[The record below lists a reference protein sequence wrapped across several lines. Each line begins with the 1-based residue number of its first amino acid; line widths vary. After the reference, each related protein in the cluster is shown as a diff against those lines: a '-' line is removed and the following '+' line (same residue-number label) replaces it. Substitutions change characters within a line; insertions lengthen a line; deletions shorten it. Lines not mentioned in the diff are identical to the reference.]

1 MIDIP
6 AIIAS
11 ELSLDVTNVQN
22 ALALFAEGG
31 TVPFIARYR
40 KERTGNM
47 DETVL
52 RAVYDRHEY
61 LTELEERKQTILTSI
76 AEQGKLTEEL
86 KALITACLSRTQ
98 LEDLYLPYRP
108 KRRTRAQVA
117 REKGLEPLAEAIK
130 AVNLE
135 GGTLELLDEAA
146 KYVSAE
152 RGVASAEE
160 ALAGASD
167 ILAEEV
173 SEKAELR
180 AALREHF
187 WNEGYFVARVKE
199 EHAPGTTKFEMYR
212 DYKGRVRDIPAHNLL
227 ALRRGEEEGVLDVD
241 LEFDEA
247 SVLAYLRSREVL
259 ASSAQVRQFYAGV
272 VDDAFRRLMKNS
284 LIAEVRMEKKKA
296 ADVDSIKTFEKN
308 LRELLL
314 ASPAGMKPSLGID
327 PGFRTGCKVVALGAT
342 GNLLEYATI
351 FPHQSARE
359 RLQASAAL
367 KSLIRK
373 HSIELI
379 AIGNGTAGRETEQFV
394 GEVIAELDPRPVKVM
409 VNEAGA
415 SIYSASDVARE
426 EFPELDLTVRG
437 AVSIARRLQDPLA
450 ELVKIDPKSIGVGQ
464 YQHDVDQ
471 NLLKKRLEETVE
483 SCVNYVGVDLNTA
496 SKELL
501 SYVAGIKPSVAAKI
515 VEYRTQHGPF
525 RDRQQLK
532 QVPKFGAKTFE
543 QASGFLRIRGGVNP
557 LDNSAVHPE
566 SYPIVER
573 MARDLGVSLDQITR
587 VPERVRQLDLSRYVT
602 ETVGEP
608 TLRDI
613 LAELQKP
620 GRDPREEFRYAQFSD
635 EVRELKDLKPG
646 MWLEGVVTNVTN
658 FGAFVDIGV
667 HQDGLVHISQLSD
680 KYVDDPT
687 RVVKVGQIVRV
698 RVLEVKEALKRI
710 SLSMRAESK
719 PKPPEPKR
727 ATIDDLKAKFNRP
740 N

>member
-6 AIIAS
+6 AVIAH
-11 ELSLDVTNVQN
+11 ELSLDIRDVQN

-31 TVPFIARYR
+31 TIPFIARYR

-52 RAVYDRHEY
+52 RALYDRHEY
-61 LTELEERKQTILTSI
+61 LKELEERKQTILSSI
-76 AEQGKLTEEL
+76 EEQGKLTEEL
-86 KALITACLSRTQ
+86 KALILACLSRTE

-117 REKGLEPLAEAIK
+117 REKGLESLAEAIRT
-130 AVNLE
+130 ANLTDS
-135 GGTLELLDEAA
+135 TLELLEEAS
-146 KYVSAE
+146 KYVSEE
-152 RGVASAEE
+152 RGVATAEE

-180 AALREHF
+180 AALRDYF
-187 WNEGYFVARVKE
+187 WNEGYFVAHIRE
-199 EHAPGTTKFEMYR
+199 EYAPGTTKFEMYR
-212 DYKGRVRDIPAHNLL
+212 DYRSRVKDIPAHNLL
-227 ALRRGEEEGVLDVD
+227 ALRRGEQEGILDVD
-241 LEFDEA
+241 LEFDETH
-247 SVLAYLRSREVL
+247 VLNYLYSKEVL
-259 ASSAQVRQFYAGV
+259 ASSAQIRQFYTSL

-284 LIAEVRMEKKKA
+284 LIAEVRMEKKRA
-296 ADVDSIKTFEKN
+296 ADIDSIKTFEKN

-314 ASPAGMKPSLGID
+314 ASPAGMKPCLGID

-342 GNLLEYATI
+342 GDLLEYATI

-359 RLQASAAL
+359 RMHAATTL
-367 KSLIRK
+367 KSLLRK

-379 AIGNGTAGRETEQFV
+379 AIGNGTAGRETDQFV
-394 GEVIAELDPRPVKVM
+394 GEVIAELDPRPIKVM
-409 VNEAGA
+409 VSEAGA
-415 SIYSASDVARE
+415 SIYSASETARE
-426 EFPELDLTVRG
+426 EFPELDLTVRS

-532 QVPKFGAKTFE
+532 QVPKFGSKTFE
-543 QASGFLRIRGGVNP
+543 QASGFLRIRDGVNP

-566 SYPIVER
+566 SYYIVEQ
-573 MARDLGVSLDQITR
+573 MAKDLNIPLDQITR
-587 VPERVRQLDLSRYVT
+587 VPERVKQLDLKRYVS

-613 LAELQKP
+613 LTELQKP
-620 GRDPREEFRYAQFSD
+620 GRDPREEFRYAHFND
-635 EVRELKDLKPG
+635 EVRELKDLKVG

-680 KYVDDPT
+680 RYVDDPT

-710 SLSMRAESK
+710 SLSMKSEAAQLCR
-719 PKPPEPKR
+719 PKQ
-727 ATIDDLKAKFNRP
+727 ATIDDLKAKFNR
-740 N
+740 

>member
-1 MIDIP
+1 MVDIP

-61 LTELEERKQTILTSI
+61 LTELEERKQTILASI

-108 KRRTRAQVA
+108 KRRTRAQMA

-227 ALRRGEEEGVLDVD
+227 ALRRGEEEGVLEVD

-450 ELVKIDPKSIGVGQ
+450 ELVKLDPKSIGVGQ

-635 EVRELKDLKPG
+635 EVKELKDLKPG